1 MLYWIFDLD
10 ETLYHLD
17 TPFQYEDLKKD
28 KYLDFMLSMLPG
40 KKIIFTN
47 ATYDHAIR
55 CLNLIGIE
63 KHFSDIEARDTLDGL
78 KPSPFIYERFIY
90 KQNISPNDIC
100 VFFEDTIN
108 NLDTAKTYFRWKTI
122 FINRHTNEKNDN
134 VDMKFNNIHQ
144 CLEFFVKNICLS
156 SKN

>member
-47 ATYDHAIR
+47 ATHDHAIR
-55 CLNLIGIE
+55 CLNLIGIQ
-63 KHFSDIEARDTLDGL
+63 KHFSNIEARDTLFGL
-78 KPSPFIYERFIY
+78 KPNPLIFQNFIN
-90 KQNISPNDIC
+90 KQHISSKDVC
-100 VFFEDTIN
+100 VFFEDTFE
-108 NLDTAKTYFRWKTI
+108 NLDTAKKYFHWKTI
-122 FINRHTNEKNDN
+122 LVNRHIHHQKEN
-134 VDMKFNNIHQ
+134 VDLKFNNIHQ
-144 CLEFFVKNICLS
+144 CLEFFVKNICL
-156 SKN
+156 K